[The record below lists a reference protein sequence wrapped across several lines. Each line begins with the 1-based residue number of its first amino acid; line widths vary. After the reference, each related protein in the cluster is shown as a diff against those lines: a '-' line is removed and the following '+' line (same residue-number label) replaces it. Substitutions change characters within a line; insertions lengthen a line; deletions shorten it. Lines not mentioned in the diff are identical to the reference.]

1 MKFDTTQQLIDSFR
15 HGDMVV
21 LLDDDDE
28 NLGGVLLAPAQD
40 ITAETVNFMARQ
52 ARGLICLSLTGERCA
67 QLRLPLMVESASH
80 SVYASRFTVSIE
92 AAEGISTGISAA
104 DRAHTIRTAVARG
117 AQPRDLV
124 QPGHVF
130 PLRAEPGGVLK
141 RAGHTEGGCDLARL
155 AGFEP
160 AAVLADVL
168 NDDGTLATGQ
178 RLLAFARQHG
188 LRIGTIAGLIQFRLV
203 NETTVHRVREGEV
216 QTAFGAF
223 RLHAFRDADDGRL
236 HVALVRG
243 AIDPDTPTLVRV
255 QQAAALR
262 DVLGTEVPGRKPNWN
277 VSRCLE
283 CIDREG
289 RGVIVLLSQ
298 PETEQ
303 QLIASVDAALG
314 GEAATEPT
322 APEGGQ
328 SVLNL
333 VGVGSQIL
341 RQLGVGQ
348 MRVMGPPIRY
358 NAISGF
364 GLEVA
369 EYVIY

>member
-1 MKFDTTQQLIDSFR
+1 MNIDTTQQLIDSFR
-15 HGDMVV
+15 HGNMVV

-28 NLGGVLLAPAQD
+28 NLGGVLLAPAED
-40 ITAETVNFMARQ
+40 ITAEKVNFMARQ
-52 ARGLICLSLTGERCA
+52 ARGLICLSLTAERCA
-67 QLRLPLMVESASH
+67 QLRLPLMVDSASR

-117 AQPRDLV
+117 AQPRDVV

-155 AGFEP
+155 AGYEP

-168 NDDGTLATGQ
+168 NDDGTLATGE

-188 LRIGTIAGLIQFRLV
+188 LRVGSIAGLIQFRV
-203 NETTVHRVREGEV
+203 RNETTVHRIREGDV
-216 QTAFGAF
+216 QTVHGAF
-223 RLHAFRDADDGRL
+223 RLHVFRDADDGRVHL
-236 HVALVRG
+236 ALARG
-243 AIDPDTPTLVRV
+243 AIDPATPTLVRV
-255 QQAAALR
+255 QGGAALR
-262 DVLGTEVPGRKPNWN
+262 DLLCTEVPGSAPNWN
-277 VSRCLE
+277 AARCLE
-283 CIDREG
+283 RIAREG
-289 RGVIVLLSQ
+289 RGVMVLLSQ
-298 PETEQ
+298 PESEQ
-303 QLIASVDAALG
+303 QLLASVEVALG
-314 GEAATEPT
+314 GEAAVEAP
-322 APEGGQ
+322 APEGGR

>member
-1 MKFDTTQQLIDSFR
+1 MKFDSAQHLIDTFR
-15 HGDMVV
+15 HGNMVV

-28 NLGGVLLAPAQD
+28 NLGGVLLAPAEH
-40 ITAETVNFMARQ
+40 ISAEQVNFMARH
-52 ARGLICLSLTGERCA
+52 ARGLICLSLTAERCT
-67 QLRLPLMVESASH
+67 QLRLPLMVQSSQSAFG
-80 SVYASRFTVSIE
+80 SRFTVSIE

-117 AQPRDLV
+117 TQPRDIV

-168 NDDGTLATGQ
+168 NDDGTLATGM
-178 RLLAFARQHG
+178 RLFEFAQKHG
-188 LRIGTIAGLIQFRLV
+188 LAIGTIADLIQFRLM
-203 NETTVHRVREGEV
+203 NETTVHCIREGEV

-223 RLHAFRDADDGRL
+223 RLYTFRDADDGRV
-236 HVALVRG
+236 HVALARG
-243 AIDPDTPTLVRV
+243 QIEPQQPTLVRV
-255 QQAAALR
+255 HLGAALR
-262 DVLGTEVPGRKPNWN
+262 DLLWTDVPGQPRGWN
-277 VSRCLE
+277 TARCLE
-283 CIDREG
+283 RIEKEG
-289 RGVIVLLSQ
+289 SGVLVLLNQ
-298 PETEQ
+298 GETEQ
-303 QLIASVDAALG
+303 HLLASIEVALG
-314 GEAATEPT
+314 VQPPPEAL
-322 APEGGQ
+322 PERVQ
-328 SVLNL
+328 NVHSL

-341 RQLGVGQ
+341 RQLGVGR
-348 MRVMGPPIRY
+348 MRLMGPPIRY

-369 EYVIY
+369 EYVAY